1 MISIENTQSRINN
14 VVQTYKIHF
23 PNEYE
28 VVCKQIEENRRIS
41 NDEYASAV
49 GEHNIKRKLYEIP
62 EKLSV
67 SLYKVLDEE
76 ENQWLISKKGA
87 LWFAKKFPEFNSA
100 YKI

>member
-1 MISIENTQSRINN
+1 MRSIENTQSRINSI
-14 VVQTYKIHF
+14 VQTYKINF
-23 PNEYE
+23 PHEYE
-28 VVCKQIEENRRIS
+28 VVCNQIAENRRIS
-41 NDEYASAV
+41 NDEYASAI

-67 SLYKVLDEE
+67 SLYKVLDEA

-87 LWFAKKFPEFNSA
+87 VWFAKKFPEFNCG

>member
-1 MISIENTQSRINN
+1 MLSIENTQSRINN
-14 VVQTYKIHF
+14 VVQTYKISF
-23 PNEYE
+23 PNEYQ

-41 NDEYASAV
+41 NDAYASAV

-67 SLYKVLDEE
+67 SLYKVLDGE

-87 LWFAKKFPEFNSA
+87 LWFCKKFPEFNCG
-100 YKI
+100 YKV

>member
-1 MISIENTQSRINN
+1 MRSIENTQARIINTVN
-14 VVQTYKIHF
+14 IYKASF
-23 PNEYE
+23 PNEYQA
-28 VVCKQIEENRRIS
+28 VCKQIELNRRIS
-41 NDEYASAV
+41 NDEYASVV

-87 LWFAKKFPEFNSA
+87 LWFAKSFPEFNNA